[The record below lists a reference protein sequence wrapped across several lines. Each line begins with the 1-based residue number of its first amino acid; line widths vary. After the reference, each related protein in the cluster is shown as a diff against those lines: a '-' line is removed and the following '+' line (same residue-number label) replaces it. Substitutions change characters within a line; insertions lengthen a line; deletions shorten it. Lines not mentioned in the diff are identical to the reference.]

1 MIKLPLK
8 DEDIE
13 VSSKIYSH
21 LDKLINTV
29 SNEQKYTILI
39 VVDIILFALAITVA
53 IGFESGLDLLPAQI
67 LHHSNFVVFKI
78 AIEIGVFWA
87 FNIYRQ
93 VLRHTNGDFL
103 ITVATAVLTSCL
115 LVAAIDRV
123 FLMSAIAASV
133 LLSDGMLALIL
144 TIGFRLGVRLLHDR
158 LEQLNDD
165 SQRQQTGVVIYG
177 AGSAGCFFAQ
187 ALAKESGKKL
197 ICFVD
202 DNPALQGKTVQG
214 IKVYAP
220 AELLKLKISV
230 GFDEILLAMP
240 SVDTQRSR
248 ELSQR
253 LQILGVPVKT
263 VPSIAEILS
272 GELAVTKVPALDIEN
287 LLGRPAIAAR
297 PELLQHDIT
306 DRVVLVTGGGGSIG
320 SELCRQ
326 IAKQQPKMLLVY
338 ELHEFALY
346 QMDMELSERYPQL
359 HKVACLGSVTD
370 AQTLTRVL
378 RKYSVQTVYHAAAY
392 KHVPIVE
399 ANPISGMINNI
410 CGTLTAAQC
419 SIECGVSK
427 FVLISTDKAVRPTN
441 IMGATKR
448 VAELVLQ
455 GLADLPNHDT
465 CFTMVRFGN
474 VLGSSGS
481 VVPRFSAQ
489 IAAGK
494 PITLTHADITRYF
507 MTIPEAATLVIQ
519 AGAMARGGEVFL
531 LDMGEPIKIYDL
543 AVQMIRLAGLELD
556 RDVKIEITGLRP
568 GEKIYEE
575 LLIDCDAALPTE
587 HAKIFCAR
595 EARLAWQEISPQL
608 TILLAAAADCKVNE
622 CVSVLH
628 DLVPEY
634 QPMGQYARVKS
645 ETLAVSMA
653 LSIGDKLRKSE
664 IHQEGK
670 KQLSNGSI
678 QSNSQDWEKAA

>member
-1 MIKLPLK
+1 MINLPLK
-8 DEDIE
+8 DEEIE
-13 VSSKIYSH
+13 VSSKLYPY

-29 SNEQKYTILI
+29 SNDRKYAILI
-39 VVDIILFALAITVA
+39 SIDIILFLLSITAA
-53 IGFESGLDLLPAQI
+53 IGFECGIDMLSGVMWHQW
-67 LHHSNFVVFKI
+67 NFVVLEI
-78 AIEIGVFWA
+78 AIKISLFWG
-87 FNIYRQ
+87 FSIYRQ
-93 VLRHTNGDFL
+93 VLRYTNGEFL
-103 ITVATAVLTSCL
+103 LAIAKAVFVSSLVIAT
-115 LVAAIDRV
+115 IDRV
-123 FLMSAIAASV
+123 LLVSAIPASV
-133 LLSDGMLALIL
+133 LLSDGMLTLIL
-144 TIGFRLGVRLLHDR
+144 AISFRLGVRLLHDR
-158 LEQLNDD
+158 M
-165 SQRQQTGVVIYG
+165 RQQRDDIAPKTGVVIYG

-187 ALAKESGKKL
+187 ALAAESSKKL

-202 DNPALQGKTVQG
+202 DNPTLQGKTVQG

-220 AELLKLKISV
+220 AELLKLKVSI
-230 GFDEILLAMP
+230 GFDEILIAMP
-240 SVDTQRSR
+240 SLEGQRKR
-248 ELSQR
+248 DLSQR

-263 VPSIAEILS
+263 VPSITELLS
-272 GELAVTKVPALDIEN
+272 GHLSVNQAPELDLEN
-287 LLGRPAIAAR
+287 LLGRQAIAAR

-326 IAKQQPKMLLVY
+326 IAKQQPKLLLVY

-346 QMDMELSERYPQL
+346 QMDMELTEHYPHL
-359 HKVACLGSVTD
+359 NKVACLGSVTD
-370 AQTLTRVL
+370 APTLNRVL
-378 RKYSVQTVYHAAAY
+378 HKYGVQTVYHAAAY

-410 CGTLTAAQC
+410 SGTLTAAQC
-419 SIECGVSK
+419 SIACGVDK

-455 GLADLPNHDT
+455 GLADLPNHNT

-519 AGAMARGGEVFL
+519 AGAMAQGGEVFL
-531 LDMGEPIKIYDL
+531 LDMGAPVKIYDL
-543 AVQMIRLAGLELD
+543 AVQMIRLHGLEPD
-556 RDVKIEITGLRP
+556 EDVKIEITGLRP

-575 LLIDCDAALPTE
+575 LLIDCEAALPTG
-587 HAKIFCAR
+587 HTKIFCAR
-595 EARLAWQEISPQL
+595 EAKLTWADISPQL
-608 TILLAAAADCKVNE
+608 TVLLDAAADCKVNE

-628 DLVPEY
+628 NLVPEY
-634 QPMGQYARVKS
+634 QPMGQYAKVKS

-653 LSIGDKLRKSE
+653 VSIGDKLRKSE
-664 IHQEGK
+664 IHQEGR
-670 KQLSNGSI
+670 KQLATSI
-678 QSNSQDWEKAA
+678 AQIDAQEWEKVA